1 MKESIFNVLG
11 RSVIDAKVLDLF
23 SGTGSLGIESLSR
36 GSRFVYF
43 VDNSHESIN
52 LIKHNLTGLKDIE
65 DKYRIIK
72 VDVVKFLTVF
82 KEKDVDILFLDPPFK
97 IIEDTMI
104 EVFGVIKEKKV
115 ATEKTVIVYEYF
127 AKRDISNEF
136 KDYKV
141 LKNSFF
147 GDKIV
152 TYLSI

>member
-1 MKESIFNVLG
+1 MFNVLG
-11 RSVIDAKVLDLF
+11 QSVVGAKVLDLF

-36 GSRFVYF
+36 GARFVYF
-43 VDNSHESIN
+43 IDNSYESIN
-52 LIKHNLTGLKDIE
+52 LIKTNLIGLKDIE

-82 KEKDVDILFLDPPFK
+82 KEQDVDIIFLDPPFK

-104 EVFGVIKEKKV
+104 DVFDTILEKKV
-115 ATEKTVIVYEYF
+115 ASEKTVIVYEYF
-127 AKRDISNEF
+127 SKRDISKEF

>member
-1 MKESIFNVLG
+1 MFNVLG
-11 RSVIDAKVLDLF
+11 QSVVGAKVLDLF

-36 GSRFVYF
+36 GASFVYF
-43 VDNSHESIN
+43 IDNSYESID
-52 LIKHNLTGLKDIE
+52 LIKTNLSGLKDIE

-72 VDVVKFLTVF
+72 YDVLKFLTVF
-82 KEKDVDILFLDPPFK
+82 KEQDVDIIFLDPPFK

-104 EVFGVIKEKKV
+104 DVFDTILEKKV
-115 ATEKTVIVYEYF
+115 ASEKTVIVYEYF
-127 AKRDISNEF
+127 SKRDISKEF

>member
-1 MKESIFNVLG
+1 MFNVLG
-11 RSVIDAKVLDLF
+11 QSVVGAKVLDLF

-36 GSRFVYF
+36 GASFVYF
-43 VDNSHESIN
+43 IDNSYESID
-52 LIKHNLTGLKDIE
+52 LIKTNLSGLKDIE

-72 VDVVKFLTVF
+72 YDVLKFLTVF
-82 KEKDVDILFLDPPFK
+82 KEQDVDIIFLDPPFK

-104 EVFGVIKEKKV
+104 DVFDTILEKKV
-115 ATEKTVIVYEYF
+115 ASEKTVIVYEYF
-127 AKRDISNEF
+127 SKRDIAKEF

-141 LKNSFF
+141 LKKSFF